1 MRFISTLVNLTVIRN
16 DAKLPVKRHL
26 LQLKI
31 IMITLHTHTHTK
43 SNGNYRYGLKKAVI
57 GLALAGVIGTGYKLH
72 KTETIDLSEGA
83 TPEVVSQFT
92 KETGGKDNLKTV
104 LQRARSVM
112 VTSCATKNNSYF
124 VPPNIDDQNRSLRFN
139 PEETL
144 GNLTEQERTN
154 IVPIEKRAYD
164 KNGFLRAIPQVCQDQ
179 LGESIKNEGFGNS
192 YDQLTQQA
200 LEISR
205 FKNNATSVTTQH
217 GNVINTSNAQPNYP
231 LK

>member
-1 MRFISTLVNLTVIRN
+1 M
-16 DAKLPVKRHL
+16 
-26 LQLKI
+26 
-31 IMITLHTHTHTK
+31 
-43 SNGNYRYGLKKAVI
+43 
-57 GLALAGVIGTGYKLH
+57 
-72 KTETIDLSEGA
+72 SEGA

-92 KETGGKDNLKTV
+92 KETGSKNLRET
-104 LQRARSVM
+104 LQEARSVM
-112 VTSCATKNNSYF
+112 VTSCATKNGSYF

-144 GNLTEQERTN
+144 GGLTEQERAK

-164 KNGFLRAIPQVCQDQ
+164 KNGFLREISQVCQEQ
-179 LGESIKNEGFGNS
+179 LQESIKNEGFGNS

-205 FKNNATSVTTQH
+205 FKNGAMSVTTQH
-217 GNVINTSNAQPNYP
+217 GKVINTQPNYP